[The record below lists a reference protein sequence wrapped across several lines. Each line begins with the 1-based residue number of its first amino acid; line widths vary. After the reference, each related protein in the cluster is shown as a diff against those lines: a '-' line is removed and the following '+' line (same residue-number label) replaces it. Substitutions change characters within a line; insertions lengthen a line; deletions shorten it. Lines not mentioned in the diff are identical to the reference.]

1 MCLLI
6 NPVSA
11 TDKYNIPTTKDGK
24 FLIGYKVLVD
34 MPWKNQSYI
43 PLKSVYNNAR
53 WAFYQDEHS
62 KLTHRSS
69 RKSTQLNKDELNSE
83 QVYMGFHFFV
93 NIEDARE
100 EKAYLDGGPKN
111 LITHRV
117 VTCHIP
123 INCFVAQGTFINRRS
138 FVATKTKLMKL
149 YSSAK
154 SRKRKDK

>member
-1 MCLLI
+1 MCLSI
-6 NPVSA
+6 YPVDA
-11 TDKYNIPTTKDGK
+11 IDKADIPTTKDGK

-34 MPWKNQSYI
+34 RPWKNQSHI
-43 PLKSVYNNAR
+43 PLKSVYNNTR
-53 WAFYQDEHS
+53 WAFYQDKDR

-69 RKSTQLNKDELNSE
+69 RKSTKLTQTELNSE

-111 LITHRV
+111 PITHRV

-123 INCFVAQGTFINRRS
+123 IECFVAQGTFLNCRS